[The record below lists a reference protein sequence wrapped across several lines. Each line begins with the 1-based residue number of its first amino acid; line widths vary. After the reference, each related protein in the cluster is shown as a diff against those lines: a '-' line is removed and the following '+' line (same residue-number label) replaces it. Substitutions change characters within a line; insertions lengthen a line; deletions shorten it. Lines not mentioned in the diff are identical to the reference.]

1 MSLQESVS
9 RWVPQ
14 TVQHCDLG
22 HFTYHVAGLENVHET
37 FHEQFPHLHM
47 NEGMVLDLKVGD
59 FVHVITGPQRSLL
72 RVRLFY
78 IEYVDIFTD
87 DMEMFGM
94 VETPHGNRIIQ
105 LFPVNIMFVE
115 QHQQRIFL
123 YERTQP
129 QPLHMVHH
137 ILFPNH

>member
-1 MSLQESVS
+1 MSLQECVS

-14 TVQHCDLG
+14 NVQHSDLG
-22 HFTYHVAGLENVHET
+22 DFTCYVASLENVHET
-37 FHEQFPHLHM
+37 FLEYLPYLHM
-47 NEGMVLDLKVGD
+47 NEGMILDLKIGN
-59 FVHVITGPQRSLL
+59 FVYVITGPQRFLI

-94 VETPHGNRIIQ
+94 VETPNGNRIIQ

-115 QHQQRIFL
+115 KRQQRVSL

-129 QPLHMVHH
+129 IQVNVHP
-137 ILFPNH
+137 ILFMHH

>member
-1 MSLQESVS
+1 MSLQQSMTN
-9 RWVPQ
+9 WIPQ
-14 TVQHCDLG
+14 TVQHADLS

-37 FHEQFPHLHM
+37 FVEQFPHLHM
-47 NEGMVLDLKVGD
+47 NEGMILDLEVGD
-59 FVHVITGPQRSLL
+59 FVHVITGPQRFLL

-78 IEYVDIFTD
+78 VEYVDIFAD

-115 QHQQRIFL
+115 KHQQRISL
-123 YERTQP
+123 YERKEP
-129 QPLHMVHH
+129 IPLHIVHT
-137 ILFPNH
+137 IIFPNH